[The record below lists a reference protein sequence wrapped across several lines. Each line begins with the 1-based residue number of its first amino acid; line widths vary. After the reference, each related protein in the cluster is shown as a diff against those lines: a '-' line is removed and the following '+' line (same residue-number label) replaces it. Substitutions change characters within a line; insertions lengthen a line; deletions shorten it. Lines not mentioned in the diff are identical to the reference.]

1 MVNDL
6 LHNIGVSR
14 HPLVA
19 YRIFSTHSCL
29 KHGVHQWKGKY
40 PDQVR
45 EGSLLVN
52 WSTCLK
58 PRKRGGLDIKD
69 IDIENGKNTLSR
81 RQDSYMET
89 HLRI

>member
-81 RQDSYMET
+81 MAR
-89 HLRI
+89 